1 MNTKFFGQFLLEKGL
16 INREQ
21 LLEALDEQRRSSP
34 LLGDLA
40 VEEGL
45 IDQNQAEKIN
55 QEQRRQDKRFG
66 DIAVSMG
73 LLTDAQVGELLAT
86 QKSKRK
92 YFGEILVSL
101 GHLNNEDVD
110 KYLAAHKAES
120 VDLAVQIDRNFSE
133 TGLPEQAK
141 TVREVFA
148 RFYHR
153 MLKILVSIEG
163 VNGDCKPKTD
173 HLIWSQNI
181 QAGKEYTLV
190 LTMPAEHA
198 CFVASN
204 FLGMELNE
212 INELS
217 IDAVNEFLNTFMGHI
232 YSKLGLEGDVNILP
246 PVFHEQQFDKN
257 LQPCSHLLFDS
268 GQFEIAVMLGVEN

>member
-1 MNTKFFGQFLLEKGL
+1 MNTKFFGQFLLEKGI
-16 INREQ
+16 INRDQ

-45 IDQNQAEKIN
+45 IDQRQAEKIN

-73 LLTDAQVGELLAT
+73 LLNDAQVEQLLAI

-101 GHLNNEDVD
+101 GHLNNEDVE
-110 KYLAAHKAES
+110 KYLAIHKAES
-120 VDLAVQIDRNFSE
+120 VDLLVQIDRNFNE

-141 TVREVFA
+141 VVREVFA

-163 VNGDCKPKTD
+163 VGGECKSKAG
-173 HLIWSQNI
+173 HLVWSQSI
-181 QAGKEYTLV
+181 KGEQEYCLA
-190 LTMPAEHA
+190 LSMPAEHA
-198 CFVASN
+198 CFVASG
-204 FLGMELNE
+204 FLGMEINE

-217 IDAVNEFLNTFMGHI
+217 IDAVCEFLNTFMGHI
-232 YSKLGLEGDVNILP
+232 YSKLGLEGDISILP
-246 PVFHEQQFDKN
+246 PVFHEQQFDKQ

-268 GQFEIAVMLGVEN
+268 GQFEIAVILGIEN